1 MENNIPI
8 VRAVIKTDKQGLRIL
23 SMVNEP
29 AIMINLVQMAEE
41 KERIKMSVVDEEQG
55 IIIAPA
61 LVPDLFIKRFD
72 KANNPYYLVFDKDVI
87 LEFAIKASKD
97 NTTAN
102 IDTDHD
108 GKLVSDVIVFEKV
121 VTDEKRFSNP
131 KGFEHLPT
139 GTLFFSAKINN
150 PTQLAKVKA
159 GEINGWSIDGMFDF
173 ELKEML
179 DEKEILSM
187 IEEILT

>member
-1 MENNIPI
+1 MKNDIPI
-8 VRAVIKTDKQGLRIL
+8 IRAVINTDNQGMRIL
-23 SMVNEP
+23 SMVEEP

-41 KERIKMSVVDEEQG
+41 KERIKMAIVDEEQG

-61 LVPDLFIKRFD
+61 LVPDLFIKRLD
-72 KANNPYYLVFDKDVI
+72 KANNPFYLVFDRDVI

-102 IDTDHD
+102 IDTNHD
-108 GKLVSDVIVFEKV
+108 GKLVSDVIVFERV
-121 VTDEKRFSNP
+121 VTDDKRFGNP
-131 KGFEHLPT
+131 KGFEYLPM
-139 GTLFFSAKINN
+139 GTLFYSAKVNN

-179 DEKEILSM
+179 DENEINAM
-187 IEEILT
+187 IENILN